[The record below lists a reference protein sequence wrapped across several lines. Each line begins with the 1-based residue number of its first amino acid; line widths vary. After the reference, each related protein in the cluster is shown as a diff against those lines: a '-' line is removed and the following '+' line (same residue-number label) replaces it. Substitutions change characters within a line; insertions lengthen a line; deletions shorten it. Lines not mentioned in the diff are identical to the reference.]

1 MSQKSKQNWSFFFK
15 VVSYVATA
23 IAGFFSGNIDLTTL
37 F

>member
-1 MSQKSKQNWSFFFK
+1 MSQQSDKNWSFFFK
-15 VVSYVATA
+15 VISYVATA